1 MIFNKKVRRT
11 EMAKSKMKNMGQDD
25 GNWISTGCRVNTNRL
40 GGFQF
45 TVLRDGLGWFLQS
58 DPIADEIDFIT
69 SLAAEDF
76 KYEGGPYITAPDLGD
91 ELETIIRRLR
101 SRFADA
107 DPHQQARIVGELW
120 DYT

>member
-1 MIFNKKVRRT
+1 
-11 EMAKSKMKNMGQDD
+11 MAKGKKKGPGPHWRGSGD
-25 GNWISTGCRVNTNRL
+25 WIEVGCRVNTNRL
-40 GGFQF
+40 AGFQF
-45 TVLRDGLGWFLQS
+45 TVERDASGWFLQS
-58 DPIADEIDFIT
+58 EPIADEIDFIIN
-69 SLAAEDF
+69 LEAEDF

>member
-45 TVLRDGLGWFLQS
+45 TVLR
-58 DPIADEIDFIT
+58 EIDFIT

-91 ELETIIRRLR
+91 ELEAIIRRLR